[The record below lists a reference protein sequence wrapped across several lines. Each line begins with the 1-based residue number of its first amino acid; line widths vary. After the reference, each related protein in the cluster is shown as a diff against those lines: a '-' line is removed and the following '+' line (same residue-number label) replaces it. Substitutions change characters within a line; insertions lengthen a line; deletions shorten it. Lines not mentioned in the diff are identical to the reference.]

1 MKILFKLLPLLVV
14 VCIFTSCNI
23 DKDVLSS
30 EIANTIITKSNLQT
44 IADNIVKDNT
54 ISNAN
59 IELFVN
65 AITRLGNYPD
75 SLVGKSVG
83 QLIQEQKNFAYK
95 RDQDALVSASARIAL
110 FLNHKFNYAG
120 LIFQDD
126 DPKNK
131 LNNIIFDVTN
141 NSGKEI
147 IKLTGILQFYTTAGE
162 IVRAYD
168 IETASP
174 IPPTSSDKKPTRMGM
189 PFKHEDGNIRDS
201 LIRYS
206 KDLSAIWTPT
216 LIEFKDGTSI
226 KDIATANLTQQ

>member
-1 MKILFKLLPLLVV
+1 MKTFFKLLPLLVV
-14 VCIFTSCNI
+14 VCIFTSCNN

-30 EIANTIITKSNLQT
+30 EIANTVLTKSNLQT

-54 ISNAN
+54 ISDSN

-75 SLVGKSVG
+75 SLIGKSVG

-95 RDQDALVSASARIAL
+95 RDQDALISASARIAL
-110 FLNHKFNYAG
+110 FLNHKFIYAG
-120 LIFQDD
+120 IVFQDE
-126 DPKNK
+126 DPENK
-131 LNNIIFDVTN
+131 LNNIVFDVTN

-147 IKLTGILQFYTTAGE
+147 KKLTGILQFYTPGGE

-174 IPPTSSDKKPTRMGM
+174 IPPTSADGKPTRLGM
-189 PFKHEDGNIRDS
+189 PFKHENGNIRDS

-206 KDLSAIWTPT
+206 KDLSAVWTPT

-226 KDIATANLTQQ
+226 NDISNANLNQ